1 MRLTHLSLT
10 NFRLFPHLSLEFP
23 PGISVLVGNNAQ
35 GKTSLLEAVYYLST
49 FTSFHASSDRQLV
62 NLLATHEPL
71 AVARLVAGFTRAD
84 GAHQMT
90 CAVIQEPFGTG
101 TRMRREITYDGVK
114 LSTPQALGNFNAVIF
129 LPQMMRIIEG
139 GPEDRRRYLNLAIS
153 QAVPGYAVA
162 LTEYQQVLTQ
172 RNALLKQLNE
182 RGGNRSQL
190 DHWDRLLA
198 ERGALLIHAR
208 IRVVEELERWAM
220 QIHDHLSR
228 HAEVLRLAY
237 VPSYD
242 PASVNHDQMALKMA
256 TPVQRTHLS
265 REDIQ
270 AGFEDRLGKARA
282 DDLLRGVTTLGPH
295 RDDLRFTANSRSLG
309 EFGSR
314 GQVRTALLSVKMAE
328 VKWLT
333 ERKGEAP
340 ILLLDETLAELDPVR
355 REDLL
360 EFLNGDTQSLLTT
373 TDLTQFSAGFVDRAA
388 IWHVDN
394 LSVHR

>member
-1 MRLTHLSLT
+1 M
-10 NFRLFPHLSLEFP
+10 P
-23 PGISVLVGNNAQ
+23 
-35 GKTSLLEAVYYLST
+35 
-49 FTSFHASSDRQLV
+49 SF
-62 NLLATHEPL
+62 
-71 AVARLVAGFTRAD
+71 
-84 GAHQMT
+84 
-90 CAVIQEPFGTG
+90 
-101 TRMRREITYDGVK
+101 
-114 LSTPQALGNFNAVIF
+114 
-129 LPQMMRIIEG
+129 
-139 GPEDRRRYLNLAIS
+139 
-153 QAVPGYAVA
+153 
-162 LTEYQQVLTQ
+162 
-172 RNALLKQLNE
+172 
-182 RGGNRSQL
+182 
-190 DHWDRLLA
+190 
-198 ERGALLIHAR
+198 
-208 IRVVEELERWAM
+208 
-220 QIHDHLSR
+220 
-228 HAEVLRLAY
+228 
-237 VPSYD
+237 D
-242 PASVNHDQMALKMA
+242 PASVNHDQMALKMD
-256 TPVQRTHLS
+256 TPVQRAHLS

-270 AGFEDRLGKARA
+270 VAFEDRLGKARA

-295 RDDLRFTANSRSLG
+295 RDDLRFTANSRNLG